1 MKMDDLGGNPLFFG
15 NTQMASLPINNHEIG
30 TVYPLN
36 PIDKFSFQL
45 RPLEAFTES
54 CGSLV
59 VLIHRGVKLQ

>member
-1 MKMDDLGGNPLFFG
+1 
-15 NTQMASLPINNHEIG
+15 MASLPIKNLEIG

-36 PIDKFSFQL
+36 PAIDKFSFQL